1 MDQRANIVE
10 QDIKDIL
17 ETRLEISRKI
27 QLLDDKARYE
37 LENMKTALSGLAETG
52 KDFLD
57 QSTRVLDPV
66 RRMNARPWVVLGGVM
81 LVGSVIALLEKRF
94 RRAKVYPYYPPQ
106 AHGAPVMPS
115 EGEKERQET
124 EPGVY
129 PYFPEGHRE
138 TSKRSHSS
146 FSSVLWRDMR
156 GTVQNEM
163 GRSKDAIGYALREF
177 TRDVAKE
184 IVPMLL
190 KSLLPAQSHRSRR

>member
-1 MDQRANIVE
+1 MDQRASIVE

-27 QLLDDKARYE
+27 QLIDEKARYE

-66 RRMNARPWVVLGGVM
+66 RQMNARPWVVLGGVM
-81 LVGSVIALLEKRF
+81 LVGSAIALMEKKF

-115 EGEKERQET
+115 EGEKEGKET

-129 PYFPEGHRE
+129 PFFPEGHKE
-138 TSKRSHSS
+138 TSKRSRSS
-146 FSSVLWRDMR
+146 FSSDLWRDVK
-156 GTVQNEM
+156 GTVHTEM
-163 GRSKDAIGYALREF
+163 GRSKDAIGYALHEF
-177 TRDVAKE
+177 TRDIAKE
-184 IVPMLL
+184 IVPMIL